1 MTLDSPRS
9 MTSISTGTISLSSFD
24 PTTRKR
30 HAATHERNDVELGI
44 ISELEANPH
53 PNVIQNSWH
62 MYLFK
67 IISSFNHRHVTAQV
81 KYAAL

>member
-30 HAATHERNDVELGI
+30 HAATNERNDVELGI
-44 ISELEANPH
+44 ISELEANPQ
-53 PNVIQNSWH
+53 PNVI
-62 MYLFK
+62 
-67 IISSFNHRHVTAQV
+67 
-81 KYAAL
+81 